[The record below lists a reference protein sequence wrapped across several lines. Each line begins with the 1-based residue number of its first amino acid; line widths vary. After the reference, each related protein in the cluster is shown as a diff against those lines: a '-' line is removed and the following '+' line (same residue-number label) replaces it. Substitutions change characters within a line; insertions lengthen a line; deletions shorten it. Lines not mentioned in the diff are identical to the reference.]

1 MSKNIKNDF
10 LIEITEKDLR
20 NHLLSY
26 SPNPQVCHTTI
37 YYFVPTMLSSD
48 PIVLGYV
55 ERLSEERNSFPCWMF
70 DCLELCWPVCYDI

>member
-26 SPNPQVCHTTI
+26 SLKPTGLSHYY

-48 PIVLGYV
+48 PTVLGYV

>member
-26 SPNPQVCHTTI
+26 SPNPLLLLLC
-37 YYFVPTMLSSD
+37 SD
-48 PIVLGYV
+48 YAVIGSYSTWL
-55 ERLSEERNSFPCWMF
+55 RRKTF
-70 DCLELCWPVCYDI
+70 